1 MGYAIKTLSQLRPIL
16 LGFRKEA
23 GLTQQDLAEQLG
35 ISQQSYARIEA
46 KPETMG
52 VERLFR
58 ILALLNVEIELS
70 PKQPGKLA
78 PAPKDLPWSAAT
90 PSGIDQKAR
99 VANSPALSYG
109 AEPDT
114 ARPSRRNA
122 QRAKKASV
130 NPKKSEKW

>member
-1 MGYAIKTLSQLRPIL
+1 MGYTIKTLSQLRPIL

-23 GLTQQDLAEQLG
+23 DLTQQDLAEQLG

-58 ILALLNVEIELS
+58 ILAVLNVEIELS
-70 PKQPGKLA
+70 PKQPGKLD
-78 PAPKDLPWSAAT
+78 PGSKDVPWSSAA
-90 PSGIDQKAR
+90 PSGSDPR
-99 VANSPALSYG
+99 VARSPALSYVTK
-109 AEPDT
+109 PDT
-114 ARPSRRNA
+114 TQPSRQDA
-122 QRAKKASV
+122 QRAKKAPV